1 MTVGGSTALQI
12 LEKICLMPDL
22 RELDTEN
29 KKNMNNST
37 GSTQVFFIVF
47 SVTFEGPI
55 HELCLHFQLPKEGDL
70 YDILRNVE
78 DDPKRRLLT
87 MLPPSLGNI
96 EIGKWWIER

>member
-1 MTVGGSTALQI
+1 
-12 LEKICLMPDL
+12 MPDL

-37 GSTQVFFIVF
+37 GSTQVLFIVF

-55 HELCLHFQLPKEGDL
+55 HEHCLHFQWPKEGDL

-96 EIGKWWIER
+96 EIGKW